1 MENKSKLKKQVNKK
15 NDVKEKKNV
24 IKHED
29 KQEKKVLIQQDVKK
43 EKKNVIVS
51 AKVIDFLLAISTMFS
66 LFLDI
71 YAFTEIKNRFYLK
84 DPTYL
89 SLIDRNMSFSIIVI
103 ITNVMVYLFSV
114 LEIVSAVK
122 NKDDSSFMRIVLSL
136 FSIFTTLIVVIAFAT
151 LVVNFAK

>member
-1 MENKSKLKKQVNKK
+1 MENKKQVNKK
-15 NDVKEKKNV
+15 NNKKNAVKEKKKD

-29 KQEKKVLIQQDVKK
+29 KQEKKVLIQEDTKK
-43 EKKNVIVS
+43 EKKNLIVS
-51 AKVIDFLLAISTMFS
+51 TKIIDSLLAISTTLS

-84 DPTYL
+84 DPTYF

-103 ITNVMVYLFSV
+103 IINVMVYLFSV
-114 LEIVSAVK
+114 LEIVSAIK

-151 LVVNFAK
+151 LLVNFAK

>member
-1 MENKSKLKKQVNKK
+1 MENKKQVNKK
-15 NDVKEKKNV
+15 DNKKNAVKEKKKE

-29 KQEKKVLIQQDVKK
+29 KQEKKVLIQEDVKN

-51 AKVIDFLLAISTMFS
+51 AKVIDFLLAISTTLS
-66 LFLDI
+66 LFIDI

-89 SLIDRNMSFSIIVI
+89 SLVDRNMSFSIIVI
-103 ITNVMVYLFSV
+103 IINVMVYLFSV